1 MYVSRIYMYTHIQHV
16 NFKIYKQ
23 IFIHVHMSLRTH
35 AQVIVPFVVGHAHIH
50 AHTYIRIYTYICTL
64 INIITHTYTGDST
77 LCGWARVVK
86 YRSRHPSISDTVFQ
100 QSFSQPQHR
109 HYHTGLY
116 IHICTC
122 TYIDTYIYVYAHA
135 YIYIYIYIYT
145 NIYIWLY
152 IYI

>member
-116 IHICTC
+116 I
-122 TYIDTYIYVYAHA
+122 YIYVRVR
-135 YIYIYIYIYT
+135 T
-145 NIYIWLY
+145 
-152 IYI
+152 